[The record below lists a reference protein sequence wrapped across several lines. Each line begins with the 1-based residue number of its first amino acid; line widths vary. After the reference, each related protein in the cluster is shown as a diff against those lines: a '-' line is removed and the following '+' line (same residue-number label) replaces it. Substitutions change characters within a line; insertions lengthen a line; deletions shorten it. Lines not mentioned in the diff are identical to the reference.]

1 MCFSWQEATEELSHE
16 SHMGDAKK
24 FCFKYNGH
32 YLSIIDGHI
41 TFVKN
46 FSPKQLVLLFSDYL
60 WTECAEALYQPP
72 PDSPT
77 FSYHSS
83 LSNITV
89 SSWDKDGTPPASI
102 HSDTSS
108 EELFD
113 LIKLD
118 EECEEY
124 N

>member
-1 MCFSWQEATEELSHE
+1 MCLSWDEATEELSVE
-16 SHMGDAKK
+16 SHTGDAKK
-24 FCFKYNGH
+24 FCFKYNDH
-32 YLSIIDGHI
+32 YLSFIDGHI

-46 FSPKQLVLLFSDYL
+46 FSPEQLVLLFSDY
-60 WTECAEALYQPP
+60 QPP
-72 PDSPT
+72 PSSPT
-77 FSYHSS
+77 LSHDSL

-89 SSWDKDGTPPASI
+89 ASCDKKGTPPASI
-102 HSDTSS
+102 HSDASA

-113 LIKLD
+113 LSKLD